1 MPEREFHLTGS
12 HADCHAPSDLLYGGL
27 ADAEEDIQSIVGV
40 SISRTQTRLRSP
52 VTPAAEA
59 ATAFVQDGSI
69 GSWHRSN
76 EAPQPGVEYDA
87 PSLQANEASPT
98 GDSELSASSGETPL
112 PSPWTSS
119 PKAFEEH
126 RIEPERQISQDAQS
140 TPTTGTFGTFVDLN
154 VKRFVS
160 AFAMP
165 SLPKPPSIRDI
176 PIPALFALLSNKES
190 PQVDDALRRQKRANS
205 LIPQKP
211 QWLSPSIGAI
221 SEQGWKGDSDK
232 TITTSR
238 AKSADSVVDA
248 NSLRFV
254 ASRSSKEAVQDLG
267 LPPPMLKRSTSDQ
280 SLAIRRESSLGS
292 SLGDDARWENVQK
305 MVNSRAK
312 AIADSLQDSSIK
324 LPSLPT
330 VKLDSLRPDFLK
342 GRATSNTDR
351 MPQLNRPSGSTQAAS
366 HGSTSYHSSKTQS
379 GRRHQSRS
387 VNGLRA
393 PKTALK
399 TENSYFTQALESLTG
414 DVIILGGYRGS
425 ILRSA
430 KPPYR
435 QLWVPVKVGLNIRKV
450 NLEVG
455 LGLEDEDR
463 MEETIFPSG
472 MLSHIGPVDMGRR
485 LLKRLRSC
493 RNAQEGRLRVHDYGY
508 DWRLSPH
515 LLSRRLIQYLESLI
529 SNTKTSKGVETGATV
544 IAHSLGGLI
553 TRHAVNQRPELFAG
567 VVYAGVP
574 QHCINILGPMRNGDE
589 VLLSSKVLTAQV
601 NFTFRTSY
609 LLLPDDEKCFIDK
622 RTNEDYPV
630 NFFDIA
636 EWKRHALS
644 PCIAPAL
651 SPFAAPERKGLL
663 NSMADNLMALP
674 LFGRKGLP
682 LKSGTKNERDIAGN
696 VTMADRE
703 PRREVS
709 VSSSSPL
716 TEPQSTIPIAEAE
729 EYLGRTLAT
738 TVCFKDELKFKL
750 SHAQE
755 NLYPPLSVLYGTS
768 VPTVYRARV
777 ASRAAIRCRDA
788 YDDLAFASGDGVCL
802 ARAAMLPAGYSC
814 TTGGK
819 VKTGRGHVGLLGDL
833 EGIGKCLVSV
843 IEGRK
848 QGIGLGNQAR
858 EGHTKD
864 ERALESTKQ

>member
-1 MPEREFHLTGS
+1 MPERESHLTGS
-12 HADCHAPSDLLYGGL
+12 YTGCYAASAQSHGGL
-27 ADAEEDIQSIVGV
+27 ADAEEDYQSIVGV

-59 ATAFVQDGSI
+59 AAAFVQDGSM

-76 EAPQPGVEYDA
+76 EASQPGVEYDA
-87 PSLQANEASPT
+87 PSWQANEASPT
-98 GDSELSASSGETPL
+98 GDSEVSASGETPL

-126 RIEPERQISQDAQS
+126 RIEPEHEISEDTQS
-140 TPTTGTFGTFVDLN
+140 APTAGPFGTFVDLN
-154 VKRFVS
+154 VKRFMS
-160 AFAMP
+160 AFTMP
-165 SLPKPPSIRDI
+165 SLPKPPSMRHI
-176 PIPALFALLSNKES
+176 PIPALFTLLSNKES
-190 PQVDDALRRQKRANS
+190 PQLDDALCRQKRANS
-205 LIPQKP
+205 FIPQKP
-211 QWLSPSIGAI
+211 QWLSPSTGAI
-221 SEQGWKGDSDK
+221 SGQGMNGDSDK
-232 TITTSR
+232 TVTTSR
-238 AKSADSVVDA
+238 AKSADPVVNAD
-248 NSLRFV
+248 SLRF
-254 ASRSSKEAVQDLG
+254 APSRSSKQAAQDLG
-267 LPPPMLKRSTSDQ
+267 LPAPMLKRSISDQ
-280 SLAIRRESSLGS
+280 SLAVRRESSLGS

-330 VKLDSLRPDFLK
+330 VNLDSLRPEFLK
-342 GRATSNTDR
+342 GRATSNTNR
-351 MPQLNRPSGSTQAAS
+351 MHQLNRPSGSTRAAS
-366 HGSTSYHSSKTQS
+366 HGSTSYHSSEPQS
-379 GRRHQSRS
+379 GRRPQNRS

-414 DVIILGGYRGS
+414 DLIILGGYRGS

-463 MEETIFPSG
+463 MEETIFSSG

-529 SNTKTSKGVETGATV
+529 SDTKTSKGVETGAMV

-574 QHCINILGPMRNGDE
+574 QHCINILGPMRNGDD

-644 PCIAPAL
+644 PCIALAL
-651 SPFAAPERKGLL
+651 SPFAAPERRGLL

-674 LFGRKGLP
+674 LFGRKGLAF
-682 LKSGTKNERDIAGN
+682 KSGTKNERDTAAN

-703 PRREVS
+703 PHPEARF
-709 VSSSSPL
+709 SSSNPS
-716 TEPQSTIPIAEAE
+716 TEPQSTIPIGEAE

-738 TVCFKDELKFKL
+738 TVCFKDELKFNL

-755 NLYPPLSVLYGTS
+755 NRYPPLSVLYGTS

-777 ASRAAIRCRDA
+777 ASPAAIRCRDA
-788 YDDLAFASGDGVCL
+788 FDDLAFASGDGVCL

-819 VKTGRGHVGLLGDL
+819 VRTERGHVGLLGDL

-848 QGIGLGNQAR
+848 QGIGLGHQAR
-858 EGHTKD
+858 DGQTKGEQNL
-864 ERALESTKQ
+864 ERTNQ